1 MAYEFVIIIE
11 TVIQNKNLNGFFC
24 ENHPLKNE
32 TMILD
37 GAETILTKESDSL
50 EKASSSVRYIEEVLA
65 LME

>member
-1 MAYEFVIIIE
+1 
-11 TVIQNKNLNGFFC
+11 
-24 ENHPLKNE
+24 
-32 TMILD
+32 MILD